1 MTSADG
7 KSYTGRWSQGKQKG
21 EGVMIWPT
29 GDKYEGEW
37 RDNMCHGQG
46 KMIITEESRK
56 KDLYKKLPMHLAMRV
71 VDQKADLW

>member
-29 GDKYEGEW
+29 GDQYEGEW
-37 RDNMCHGQG
+37 RDNMCHGHG
-46 KMIITEESRK
+46 KMIITEESR
-56 KDLYKKLPMHLAMRV
+56 
-71 VDQKADLW
+71 